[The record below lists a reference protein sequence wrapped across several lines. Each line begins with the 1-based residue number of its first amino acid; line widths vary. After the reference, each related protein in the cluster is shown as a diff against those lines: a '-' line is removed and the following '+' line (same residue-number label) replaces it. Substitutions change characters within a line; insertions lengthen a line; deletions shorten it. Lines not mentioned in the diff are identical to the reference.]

1 MQLEFTVTA
10 NSLAKSETT
19 GLQAATQSPPE
30 LQVFLD
36 CEPERVATLEQ
47 ILCKVQNSI
56 FNYRES
62 AMTAGN

>member
-1 MQLEFTVTA
+1 MQLEFTVKA

-19 GLQAATQSPPE
+19 GLHAATQSPPE
-30 LQVFLD
+30 LQAFLD

-56 FNYRES
+56 L
-62 AMTAGN
+62 